1 MRPHSS
7 QLVTYYSADK
17 ETLSGATA
25 AGRRSA
31 QLDVGRWYTLF
42 VGTTAVRVE
51 WGGSSVT
58 ADGDS
63 AHLPAGTALSWQVE
77 SGLDYVII
85 IDEDGSST
93 SGTAVLMPSGPPIS

>member
-1 MRPHSS
+1 MRTPLAT
-7 QLVTYYSADK
+7 QVTYYSSGK
-17 ETLSGATA
+17 ETLSGASDA
-25 AGRRSA
+25 DRRSDA
-31 QLDVGRWYTLF
+31 LEVGRWYTLF
-42 VGTTAVRVE
+42 VGTVAVRVE

-77 SGLDYVII
+77 NGLDYVII

-93 SGTAVLMPSGPPIS
+93 TGTAVLMPSSPPA